1 MQSWLY
7 LTLISGVLL
16 GFYDISKKKAL
27 QYTSVFKV
35 LATYTLFSFVF
46 VSYNFKISTN
56 IERTI
61 LLLIILKSF
70 AVYLS
75 WICNFMAFKRLPIS
89 IVAPFH
95 TLIPIFTMLFGVS
108 LLGERFPVIKLLGI
122 AVMLASYYVI
132 GKTGKE
138 EMQSHFEKKYIF
150 LILGNSLFSSL
161 SAILDRIILKSTSPT
176 VLQFWFCFFM
186 ALFFFITLALLYIKK
201 STRDKTTGKLS
212 VYILL
217 MSLLLVISD
226 RVYFT
231 ATGMEDAQISIIIPV
246 RNISILVSSIIGGLI
261 FKEKNLKVKMVCTVF
276 ILMGICILF
285 M

>member
-16 GFYDISKKKAL
+16 GFYDISKKKAV

-35 LATYTLFSFVF
+35 LAAYTLVSFIL
-46 VSYNFKISTN
+46 VSYNFKISIN
-56 IERTI
+56 VEKSI

-75 WICNFMAFKRLPIS
+75 WICNFIAIKRLPIS
-89 IVAPFH
+89 VVTPFN
-95 TLIPIFTMLFGVS
+95 TLMPIFTMLFGVI
-108 LLGERFPVIKLLGI
+108 LLGERFPVIKILGI
-122 AVMLASYYVI
+122 AIMLVSYYII
-132 GKTGKE
+132 GKSGKE
-138 EMQSHFEKKYIF
+138 EIKSHFQKKYVF

-161 SAILDRIILKSTSPT
+161 SAILDRIISKSTSAT

-186 ALFFFITLALLYIKK
+186 ALFFSITLAFLYFRK

-212 VYILL
+212 VYIVL

-226 RVYFT
+226 KIYFT
-231 ATGMEDAQISIIIPV
+231 ATGIEEAQISIIIPV
-246 RNISILVSSIIGGLI
+246 RNISILVSSIIGGMV
-261 FKEKNLKVKMVCTVF
+261 FREKNLKVKLVCTVF
-276 ILMGICILF
+276 ILAGICILF